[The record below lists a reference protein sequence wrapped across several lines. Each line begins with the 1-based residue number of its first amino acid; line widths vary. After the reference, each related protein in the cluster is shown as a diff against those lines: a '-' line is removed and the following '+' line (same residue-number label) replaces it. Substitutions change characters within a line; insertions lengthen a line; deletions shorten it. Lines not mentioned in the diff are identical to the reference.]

1 MALVAT
7 TASGTTGLRD
17 DIPMPVGPVKEAWP
31 EQGHDENAPQN
42 QLPSAPSLGR
52 CASSAKLP
60 PARPG
65 PPALQ
70 PQLPG
75 LALFGCDGGACGWVE
90 ASLVEA
96 ADAGPCQAEL
106 VELTAAGAYAPMR
119 RSPLGEITNVGASSV
134 PCCLAVIGQPE
145 EAKKHQFA
153 ARIPDG
159 LPEPRLVEEYAL
171 DILSSMRSR
180 EARFVPKPCYVQ
192 QHAHVSARMRSTLI
206 DWLFEVHKQYGFQEE
221 TFFLTVN
228 IFDRYLAQTNVSRER
243 LQLVGVTSLLLA
255 AKFEEVDPPELAD
268 LVFDSVNSYSKHDIT
283 NLEMTMLTALQFQV
297 AGPTAAHFLR
307 HYQTIVKQWETSG
320 PVSLQQS
327 VPTWSAVSAAQGAEP
342 LEEQVREDLAWYM
355 LELAL
360 LDIHMIGYLP
370 SLLAAAVVLLSRK
383 LSYHQQAWPVMLVQ
397 LTGYTEVELE
407 PCTKELIQLLEEAP
421 HSLLQAIRS
430 QHLSAQAL

>member
-7 TASGTTGLRD
+7 TASGTTVLRD
-17 DIPMPVGPVKEAWP
+17 DIPMPIGPVKEAWP

-42 QLPSAPSLGR
+42 QLPSVPSLGR

-70 PQLPG
+70 SQLPG

-96 ADAGPCQAEL
+96 ADAGPSHAEL
-106 VELTAAGAYAPMR
+106 VEMSAAGTHAPLR
-119 RSPLGEITNVGASSV
+119 APLGEITNVGAASAPSSLTIV
-134 PCCLAVIGQPE
+134 GLPE
-145 EAKKHQFA
+145 EAAKKHQLA

-206 DWLFEVHKQYGFQEE
+206 DWLFEVHKQYAFQEE

-228 IFDRYLAQTNVSRER
+228 VFDRYLAQTSVSRDQ

-255 AKFEEVDPPELAD
+255 AKFEEVDPPELND

-283 NLEMTMLTALQFQV
+283 NLEMSMLTALQFQV

-397 LTGYTEVELE
+397 LTAYTEVELE

>member
-1 MALVAT
+1 MALVAP
-7 TASGTTGLRD
+7 TASGATGLRD
-17 DIPMPVGPVKEAWP
+17 DISMPIGPVKEAWP

-42 QLPSAPSLGR
+42 QLPSVPSLGR

-70 PQLPG
+70 SQLPG

-96 ADAGPCQAEL
+96 AEAGPCQAEL
-106 VELTAAGAYAPMR
+106 VEMNAAGTHARLR
-119 RSPLGEITNVGASSV
+119 RSPLGEITNVGAASA
-134 PCCLAVIGQPE
+134 PCSLTVIGPPE

-153 ARIPDG
+153 TRIPDG

-171 DILSSMRSR
+171 DILSSMRLR
-180 EARFVPKPCYVQ
+180 EARFVAKPCYVQ

-206 DWLFEVHKQYGFQEE
+206 DWLFEIHKQYGFQEE

-228 IFDRYLAQTNVSRER
+228 IFDRFLAQTNVSREQ

-255 AKFEEVDPPELAD
+255 AKFEEVDPPELDD

-283 NLEMTMLTALQFQV
+283 NLEMMMLTTLQFQV

-307 HYQTIVKQWETSG
+307 HFQTIVTQWETSG

-327 VPTWSAVSAAQGAEP
+327 VPTWSAVSSTRAAEP
-342 LEEQVREDLAWYM
+342 LEEEVREDLAWYM

-397 LTGYTEVELE
+397 LAGYTEVELE

>member
-1 MALVAT
+1 V
-7 TASGTTGLRD
+7 LRD
-17 DIPMPVGPVKEAWP
+17 DIPMPIGPVKEAWP

-42 QLPSAPSLGR
+42 QLPSVPSLGR

-70 PQLPG
+70 SQLPG

-96 ADAGPCQAEL
+96 ADAGPSHAEL
-106 VELTAAGAYAPMR
+106 VEMSAAGTHAPLR
-119 RSPLGEITNVGASSV
+119 APLGEITNVGAASAPSSLTIV
-134 PCCLAVIGQPE
+134 GLPE
-145 EAKKHQFA
+145 EAAKKHQLA

-206 DWLFEVHKQYGFQEE
+206 DWLFEVHKQYAFQEE

-228 IFDRYLAQTNVSRER
+228 VFDRYLAQTSVSRDQ

-255 AKFEEVDPPELAD
+255 AKFEEVDPPELND

-283 NLEMTMLTALQFQV
+283 NLEMSMLTTLQFQV

-307 HYQTIVKQWETSG
+307 LFQTIVNQWETSG

-327 VPTWSAVSAAQGAEP
+327 VPTWSAVSATQAAEP

-370 SLLAAAVVLLSRK
+370 SLLAASVVLLSRK